1 MKRPKI
7 EEILTDVRNSG
18 CAFVPMATQKDRD
31 LSYKAPTQRCRDLM
45 TIEMLCKYI
54 LYLEAEGRKIVEP
67 LIASGD
73 ATWPP
78 RDDEQPYT

>member
-1 MKRPKI
+1 MKRPEI
-7 EEILTDVRNSG
+7 EGILNDALPLLEEWGREYNSG
-18 CAFVPMATQKDRD
+18 LRLTT
-31 LSYKAPTQRCRDLM
+31 PTGGRQELEEL
-45 TIEMLCKYI
+45 IKICKYV

-78 RDDEQPYT
+78 RDDEQLYT